1 MPLGSRCATWPA
13 PEKISSMADEPQNRS
28 STGNA
33 WLYLAGA
40 MQFTTSPIAGG
51 VAGYFADKYFHTAPT
66 LALIGF
72 VAGFI
77 GGTINLIKLLK
88 IPTKTP

>member
-1 MPLGSRCATWPA
+1 
-13 PEKISSMADEPQNRS
+13 MADDQENRS
-28 STGNA
+28 GSGGA

-51 VAGYFADKYFHTAPT
+51 AVGYFADKYFHTAPT

-72 VAGFI
+72 VLGFI
-77 GGTINLIKLLK
+77 GGTINLVKLLK
-88 IPTKTP
+88 VPTKTP

>member
-1 MPLGSRCATWPA
+1 MP
-13 PEKISSMADEPQNRS
+13 ENQEQRS
-28 STGNA
+28 SGNA

-51 VAGYFADKYFHTAPT
+51 AVGYFADKYFHTAPT

-72 VAGFI
+72 VLGFI
-77 GGTINLIKLLK
+77 GGTINLVRLLK
-88 IPTKTP
+88 VPTKTP

>member
-1 MPLGSRCATWPA
+1 
-13 PEKISSMADEPQNRS
+13 MADGDGNRGS
-28 STGNA
+28 GNA

-51 VAGYFADKYFHTAPT
+51 AVGYFADKHFHTAPT

-72 VAGFI
+72 VLGFI
-77 GGTINLIKLLK
+77 GGTINLVRLLK
-88 IPTKTP
+88 VPTKTP

>member
-1 MPLGSRCATWPA
+1 MPDDGGNRGGS
-13 PEKISSMADEPQNRS
+13 
-28 STGNA
+28 A

-51 VAGYFADKYFHTAPT
+51 VVGYLLDKHFNTGPT
-66 LALIGF
+66 FALIGF
-72 VAGFI
+72 VLGFI
-77 GGTINLIKLLK
+77 GGTINLVRLLK

>member
-1 MPLGSRCATWPA
+1 MA
-13 PEKISSMADEPQNRS
+13 PEGENRS
-28 STGNA
+28 SGSA

-51 VAGYFADKYFHTAPT
+51 VVGYLADKHFHTAPT

-72 VAGFI
+72 ILGFI
-77 GGTINLIKLLK
+77 GGTINLVRLLK
-88 IPTKTP
+88 VPPKTP

>member
-1 MPLGSRCATWPA
+1 MSGGDENPSSSGS
-13 PEKISSMADEPQNRS
+13 
-28 STGNA
+28 A

-51 VAGYFADKYFHTAPT
+51 AVGYLADKYFHTAPT

-72 VAGFI
+72 VLGFI

-88 IPTKTP
+88 VPPKTP

>member
-1 MPLGSRCATWPA
+1 MPG
-13 PEKISSMADEPQNRS
+13 DDGNRGG
-28 STGNA
+28 GNA

-51 VAGYFADKYFHTAPT
+51 AVGYLADKYFHTAPT
-66 LALIGF
+66 LALLGF
-72 VAGFI
+72 VLGFI
-77 GGTINLIKLLK
+77 GGTINLVRLLK